1 MKLIAPGVGWAM
13 ANGSRLLWTENG
25 GTDWKD
31 ITPANKNEGIKD
43 IFFLDTHRGWALLA
57 GHKSVPRK
65 PDGEA
70 QFDLEST
77 TDAGATWETNHVT
90 IPPQVMENPDRLFP
104 DLTGQGSIV
113 FADTVHGWMNLAGE
127 GNGGGGQGRLLVTSD
142 GGRTWNQAPG
152 DREEW
157 GSIVLITPEEG
168 WMVGGGGSNELYVS
182 RNGAKRFERVRLA
195 TPAEISPADSAA
207 FGLPTFENSVHGFLP
222 VTYSGGERVKSATVL
237 FVTDDGGRT
246 WKPDRIL
253 KNLEDAA
260 GAGAMPSA
268 VVNSSWITVAVSKHR
283 PSLTRLDAGA
293 RHDAS
298 IDSASG
304 RSGYFQVFHISFV
317 APTKGWVV
325 VGDGELLSTSDGG
338 AAWTDITP
346 GPR

>member
-207 FGLPTFENSVHGFLP
+207 FWLADF
-222 VTYSGGERVKSATVL
+222 
-237 FVTDDGGRT
+237 
-246 WKPDRIL
+246 
-253 KNLEDAA
+253 
-260 GAGAMPSA
+260 
-268 VVNSSWITVAVSKHR
+268 
-283 PSLTRLDAGA
+283 
-293 RHDAS
+293 
-298 IDSASG
+298 
-304 RSGYFQVFHISFV
+304 
-317 APTKGWVV
+317 
-325 VGDGELLSTSDGG
+325 
-338 AAWTDITP
+338 
-346 GPR
+346 